1 MRLVLEES
9 EKKLSSDELNEF
21 NRYFDEKFHFRLLIF
36 IPNLMVDI
44 HLIMARV
51 IYFY

>member
-21 NRYFDEKFHFRLLIF
+21 NRYFDEK
-36 IPNLMVDI
+36 IPFS
-44 HLIMARV
+44 
-51 IYFY
+51 FY

>member
-1 MRLVLEES
+1 MNSTDTLM
-9 EKKLSSDELNEF
+9 K
-21 NRYFDEKFHFRLLIF
+21 KFHFRLLIF